1 MTSYLSGTGRGT
13 ASCIAAV
20 LTPTVPRKIDWLVV
34 RLIESNGL
42 FSPGIQPVGWVG
54 GWLGGWLVGLLLCWW
69 DGQLASWL
77 VRWLADWLTSKSI
90 TSLLDVKGIC

>member
-54 GWLGGWLVGLLLCWW
+54 GWLVYCWAGGMASWLPGWFVGLLI
-69 DGQLASWL
+69 G
-77 VRWLADWLTSKSI
+77 
-90 TSLLDVKGIC
+90 